1 MPTAKIVQPTKKNNP
16 AIVKAKGKFN
26 GYADEYARPHTMQDN
41 PVTARSIDSDS
52 NIPNPIGLE
61 VKMPTRKNWTPLN
74 GGVSIGH
81 NSEVKTSGEV
91 TRGNGAA
98 ERGKIARGPMA

>member
-1 MPTAKIVQPTKKNNP
+1 MQVIKPTSKNSP
-16 AIVKAKGKFN
+16 KIVKAKGKFN
-26 GYADEYARPHTMQDN
+26 GDADRYAKPHTMQDK

-52 NIPNPIGLE
+52 DLPNPIGLE